1 MVYLLLPAPII
12 MSIHYVFADGIT
24 AMGYQKLRAYMS
36 IITAVL
42 NAVLGLVF
50 IPMYGVAGAVGITL
64 FSETLLLVLF
74 SSVYMSKLKKN
85 MLNIKISWW
94 GIYVITAFVLGCIK
108 INIGNGDI
116 YFIDLFSAMTFF
128 M

>member
-1 MVYLLLPAPII
+1 
-12 MSIHYVFADGIT
+12 
-24 AMGYQKLRAYMS
+24 
-36 IITAVL
+36 
-42 NAVLGLVF
+42 
-50 IPMYGVAGAVGITL
+50 
-64 FSETLLLVLF
+64 
-74 SSVYMSKLKKN
+74 

-128 M
+128 YVVVTHNYWGWQ

>member
-1 MVYLLLPAPII
+1 MSSLIGIGIIIFLPIILSFFGDEYANAKNMVYLLLPAPII

-94 GIYVITAFVLGCIK
+94 EY
-108 INIGNGDI
+108 
-116 YFIDLFSAMTFF
+116 M
-128 M
+128 